1 LLPSLRSLD
10 SPTARAERKLMKS
23 IQAVNQQAG
32 DPQGARAV
40 VEALGHLLRMNPSR
54 LNQERQQFR
63 LGQGQYAALRGVSFL
78 ARTSF
83 RKVLIAYER
92 GSSWSEMTKRYS
104 IKVTDLL
111 SFMRRL
117 LRTTTTVQSQLR
129 RRSLRP
135 RYRTR

>member
-1 LLPSLRSLD
+1 
-10 SPTARAERKLMKS
+10 MKR

-40 VEALGHLLRMNPSR
+40 VEALGHLLRMDPSR
-54 LNQERQQFR
+54 LDHERQQLR
-63 LGQGQYAALRGVSFL
+63 LGHGQYAALRGVSFL

-92 GSSWSEMTKRYS
+92 GSSWSEISKRYS

-111 SFMRRL
+111 SFMNRL
-117 LRTTTTVQSQLR
+117 LRTTSIVQSQLR
-129 RRSLRP
+129 RRSPRP
-135 RYRTR
+135 RYRNR